1 MFHLRRQTLPS
12 NRRAS
17 TLLKNPTNK
26 KASAWQRFS
35 IKNPTEFEDAILAS
49 GLGLHPDFMI
59 PTRSRRI
66 SSRIMRL
73 DALRLLNM
81 GHINERYHE
90 DYFHTPKRR
99 SQLVDGIDPDK
110 VRKEVPNF
118 PLRQVLKTARRSLQ
132 PMMVKVRLDPTL
144 EPGGRHSASAAQHLL
159 SSTGSIQGGFFTVDQ
174 GIGTARASSPKRQS
188 KWFSEAAPMPD
199 EDPSYILSLVKQ
211 AGIKSGAAV
220 KVPDET
226 NVFSP
231 IAKRLNKRAQK
242 ATIWADSVNPE
253 VNKPLKQVPLVG
265 VAAAAQKVH
274 QQLQFE
280 PPPTPETPW
289 PTNTYLRMQPTKD
302 MRCSERI
309 TPEQQKLHLQ
319 KGLGTVRS
327 KDTNAGL
334 CN

>member
-174 GIGTARASSPKRQS
+174 GIGTARASSPKRQVTSSSTSFFAVWFLIVFPIFFILCLAWLMNWLQS

-220 KVPDET
+220 KVP
-226 NVFSP
+226 
-231 IAKRLNKRAQK
+231 
-242 ATIWADSVNPE
+242 
-253 VNKPLKQVPLVG
+253 G
-265 VAAAAQKVH
+265 
-274 QQLQFE
+274 
-280 PPPTPETPW
+280 
-289 PTNTYLRMQPTKD
+289 
-302 MRCSERI
+302 MRISR
-309 TPEQQKLHLQ
+309 TH
-319 KGLGTVRS
+319 
-327 KDTNAGL
+327 D
-334 CN
+334 